1 MKMSN
6 RGFLSGTAGKPK
18 SIGTSCR
25 LKNPTSVK
33 DQIRIIEDSTG
44 IMPGLPK
51 EQYLQRNDPKS
62 GTQGLTQ
69 PTLNR
74 FGVGTNFLASNFEKK
89 KLVSRAPPKRSNL
102 IKITFPEVP
111 PGPPVPTIQFLP
123 YSVGSIYQGAIASQ
137 RNTKTDPS
145 DPHDLWLNKRDAFGP
160 IYKDSNLAIASMK
173 EIMGPSSLKPM
184 NNISKL
190 GAKSKAFNLIKE
202 MKLCELFDQTIFV
215 SNLKRLPAF
224 NDKRD
229 FVDHIM
235 WLRAENKAYSYEYGL
250 IRLEPLLKRFIRN
263 LKDAVLKRK
272 EAKNE
277 IVTFFL

>member
-6 RGFLSGTAGKPK
+6 HGFLPGTVGMPK
-18 SIGTSCR
+18 SIGTSCP
-25 LKNPTSVK
+25 LKSLTSVK
-33 DQIRIIEDSTG
+33 DQIRMIEDSTG

-51 EQYLQRNDPKS
+51 EECFQRNDPKA

-69 PTLNR
+69 PTPDR
-74 FGVGTNFLASNFEKK
+74 FGVGISFLASKFEKK
-89 KLVSRAPPKRSNL
+89 KLVSRAHPTRSNF
-102 IKITFPEVP
+102 IKITCPEVP
-111 PGPPVPTIQFLP
+111 PGPLVPTIQFLP
-123 YSVGSIYQGAIASQ
+123 QSVEIKSQRAIATQ
-137 RNTKTDPS
+137 RNTETDPS
-145 DPHDLWLNKRDAFGP
+145 DPHDIWLNKRDAFGP
-160 IYKDSNLAIASMK
+160 IYKDPTLAIASMK

-263 LKDAVLKRK
+263 LKHAVLKRK